1 MERFLPLQPI
11 GGRKLGKVAVIE
23 NSMVM
28 MMMMMVMMMM
38 TSFKYIMPSLGT
50 FRTPINKPKPQQY
63 IDATGGWRC
72 ASWKAYKAAK
82 QNIIYDIICNYMY
95 IETSSATIDCT
106 FNVQICQEIKGQ
118 FCFFFW
124 CCFAPIACFWYF
136 THSKPEILAWT
147 SGCAWWKQARD
158 KKNLSQTGQMGR
170 KTPHVWNH
178 HFPLSVSR
186 CHSFRKQPV

>member
-1 MERFLPLQPI
+1 
-11 GGRKLGKVAVIE
+11 
-23 NSMVM
+23 
-28 MMMMMVMMMM
+28 MMMMMVVMMM
-38 TSFKYIMPSLGT
+38 SFKYIMLSLVT

-95 IETSSATIDCT
+95 IETSSATIDCM

-118 FCFFFW
+118 FCFLFW
-124 CCFAPIACFWYF
+124 CCFASIACFWYF

-147 SGCAWWKQARD
+147 SGCAGWKQARD
-158 KKNLSQTGQMGR
+158 KKNLSQTGQTGR